1 MELNPRSTA
10 VIAVHFENDIVTAE
24 GAFGG
29 FFAAK
34 VAERDV
40 FAHANTVLHAARD
53 AGAIVVYTRV
63 GFEAG
68 HKELVANNPLLG
80 IVAQQECLVVGTH
93 QTEIVAELAPHDG
106 DLVITNGRVSNFAN
120 SPLDTILRGRGVDT
134 IVIFGVATNLS
145 VEDTARHAS
154 NLGYRVILVEDA
166 CSAADDAAHSATVAT
181 LGLLAEVSNSEEVAA
196 ALGG

>member
-1 MELNPRSTA
+1 MELNIRSTA
-10 VIAVHFENDIVTAE
+10 VIAVHFQNDIVTAE

-29 FFAAK
+29 FFAAQ

-40 FAHANTVLHAARD
+40 FAHANTVLHATRE
-53 AGAIVVYTRV
+53 AGVPVIYTRV

-80 IVAQQECLVVGTH
+80 IVAQQGCLVLGTH
-93 QTEIVAELAPHDG
+93 QTEIVAEVEPHDG

-166 CSAADDAAHSATVAT
+166 CSAADDAAHRATVAT
-181 LGLLAEVSNSEEVAA
+181 LSLLAEVSNSEEVAA
-196 ALGG
+196 ALAG